1 MRFHCAPLICVF
13 SCKFLRCYRLADLFL
28 IVICFDQIQ
37 VIPRRGDFPQTA
49 RVRGVERALSI
60 FEPQFIST
68 VRHVVPKSYR
78 LHRNRSVIV
87 NVSWFNDVNIFRRY
101 KPRQLWHKPTS
112 RAESERRPFMRQRGQ
127 RSAVEVVSVDV
138 CQQHQP

>member
-49 RVRGVERALSI
+49 RVRGVCLLYTSSRWYRSLLAARHRAAQICEFWGDFI
-60 FEPQFIST
+60 FFDIHFESSYKILYSAVQLLRRSFSYAFWRAVIS
-68 VRHVVPKSYR
+68 SMIA
-78 LHRNRSVIV
+78 S
-87 NVSWFNDVNIFRRY
+87 NVSAPPHIC
-101 KPRQLWHKPTS
+101 
-112 RAESERRPFMRQRGQ
+112 A
-127 RSAVEVVSVDV
+127 
-138 CQQHQP
+138 